1 LFAVA
6 VADASDERL
15 KSSRL
20 FWLARESLED
30 EFEGMMGRPV
40 ILLDET
46 PAGNCFIRV
55 PSSAG
60 GESGDSSGSAIE
72 TTGLN

>member
-1 LFAVA
+1 
-6 VADASDERL
+6 
-15 KSSRL
+15 
-20 FWLARESLED
+20 
-30 EFEGMMGRPV
+30 MMGRPV

-72 TTGLN
+72 TTGSQLVTSRVPGRKGVEVRG